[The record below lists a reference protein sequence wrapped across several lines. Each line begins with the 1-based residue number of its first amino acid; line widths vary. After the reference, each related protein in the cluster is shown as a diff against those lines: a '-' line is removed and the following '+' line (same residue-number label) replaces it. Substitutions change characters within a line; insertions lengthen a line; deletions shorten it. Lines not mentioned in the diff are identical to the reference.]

1 MTPVKLGSTL
11 SRDQSSRRGCRC
23 HLVNIAFCSDY
34 CSHPS
39 INLHEHH
46 DLYEHDLL
54 PIRYCKAPFIVLQPS
69 FLLHLLLYLLK
80 SILDNSRNYQPS
92 TPCRER
98 TNSFPTATSP
108 HTRFYFPRT
117 TDRSDLPVLTF
128 SGILN
133 NLEIPED

>member
-1 MTPVKLGSTL
+1 
-11 SRDQSSRRGCRC
+11 
-23 HLVNIAFCSDY
+23 
-34 CSHPS
+34 
-39 INLHEHH
+39 
-46 DLYEHDLL
+46 LL
-54 PIRYCKAPFIVLQPS
+54 PIRYCKAPFIVLQLS

-80 SILDNSRNYQPS
+80 VDSGQFQKLSIVDTLQ
-92 TPCRER
+92 ER